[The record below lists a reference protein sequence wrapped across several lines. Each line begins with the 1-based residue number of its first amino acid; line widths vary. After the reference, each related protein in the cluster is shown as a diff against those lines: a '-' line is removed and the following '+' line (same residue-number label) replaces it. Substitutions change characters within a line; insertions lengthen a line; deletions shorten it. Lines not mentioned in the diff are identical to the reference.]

1 MPTVSVLC
9 VQVSQIL
16 VLCAVGNSNVSKSIA
31 YNEKSKC
38 RLAAELELAKKN
50 IAQNT
55 EDIMNMGGKSTKVQ
69 YNIAKNQFRKFETNN
84 PRKGITLPQSQFP
97 HSCVCERLIYSH
109 DRSAY
114 SAAGNMWTD
123 PENI

>member
-55 EDIMNMGGKSTKVQ
+55 EDIMNMGGKATKVK
-69 YNIAKNQFRKFETNN
+69 YNIAKNQNRTFETNI
-84 PRKGITLPQSQFP
+84 PRQGIALPRSQFP
-97 HSCVCERLIYSH
+97 HSFVCERFIYSH

-114 SAAGNMWTD
+114 SAAGNIWTD
-123 PENI
+123 PWNI